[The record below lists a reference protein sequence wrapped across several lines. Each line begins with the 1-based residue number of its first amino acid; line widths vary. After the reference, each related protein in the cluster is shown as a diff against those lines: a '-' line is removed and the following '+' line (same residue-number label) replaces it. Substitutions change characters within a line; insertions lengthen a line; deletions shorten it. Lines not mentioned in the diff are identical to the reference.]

1 MHNNSM
7 KCELSGRAFGS
18 HPRGRGFESLWV
30 HQRQACSCRPVFL
43 CRDIYQR
50 LFIYSLILALCCH
63 CAELLKG
70 DIKFN
75 FQCVISIDINRF
87 DELGNNHLLCSKVAV
102 IIEISPGLY
111 LLIFFPLYIC
121 IDKMNVQFFSSSA
134 TSAFALLTSSFRN
147 SISNLLCPR
156 MTLIPSFW

>member
-1 MHNNSM
+1 MQKMFKWLFASVRSSVRSRLGPP
-7 KCELSGRAFGS
+7 KTGLFA
-18 HPRGRGFESLWV
+18 
-30 HQRQACSCRPVFL
+30 QACLFL

-50 LFIYSLILALCCH
+50 LLTCSLILALCCH

-102 IIEISPGLY
+102 IIEVSPGLY

-121 IDKMNVQFFSSSA
+121 IDKMNVQFF
-134 TSAFALLTSSFRN
+134 FRCVYR
-147 SISNLLCPR
+147 SLKLC
-156 MTLIPSFW
+156 